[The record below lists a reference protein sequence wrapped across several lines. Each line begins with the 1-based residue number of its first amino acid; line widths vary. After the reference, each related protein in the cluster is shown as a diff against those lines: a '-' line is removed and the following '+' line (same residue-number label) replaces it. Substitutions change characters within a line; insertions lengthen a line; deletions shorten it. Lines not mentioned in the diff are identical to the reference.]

1 VIAYDTINELLA
13 QFNGGPGPADDRPS
27 LPLTLPQLQKLRGL
41 LTFGS
46 PLDKIYYFFREHVKE
61 DQAIRAQILSIHA
74 VFLSEDPLGAGL
86 HSI

>member
-1 VIAYDTINELLA
+1 
-13 QFNGGPGPADDRPS
+13 
-27 LPLTLPQLQKLRGL
+27 LTLPQLQKLRGL